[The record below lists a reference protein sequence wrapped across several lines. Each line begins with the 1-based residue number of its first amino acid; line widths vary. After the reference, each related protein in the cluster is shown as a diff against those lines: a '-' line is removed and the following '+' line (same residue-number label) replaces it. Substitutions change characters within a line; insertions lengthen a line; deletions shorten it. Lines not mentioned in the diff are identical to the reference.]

1 MQEKMEVAVK
11 TQETFSQN
19 QDSNRGITK
28 FGKNG
33 GKHGEEDGYWMQG
46 GLGDLKITSSE
57 IKVCTIHITIYEYC
71 SHVLLAGQLKGG
83 HDSLTP
89 KPQQDLFHAQQQD
102 NSQALIS

>member
-57 IKVCTIHITIYEYC
+57 IKGDTAKSEAEQVSLE
-71 SHVLLAGQLKGG
+71 LLDHWKRL
-83 HDSLTP
+83 
-89 KPQQDLFHAQQQD
+89 
-102 NSQALIS
+102 